1 MKWIILCDKVI
12 VILNF
17 QKFEDSSEDC
27 QPVVEAVSDDE
38 FVSDDD
44 ADEKVGAYER
54 DEDWVAMEK
63 DMNEDDYVLASDD
76 EQMNEPSKS
85 DIRFVKQNNCT

>member
-1 MKWIILCDKVI
+1 M
-12 VILNF
+12 
-17 QKFEDSSEDC
+17 
-27 QPVVEAVSDDE
+27 SDDE

-44 ADEKVGAYER
+44 ADEKVGVYER

>member
-1 MKWIILCDKVI
+1 M
-12 VILNF
+12 
-17 QKFEDSSEDC
+17 
-27 QPVVEAVSDDE
+27 SDDE